1 MIKKSTGRCPL
12 VVYKSSLHLNETLQI
27 PMEDLTLLE
36 GPLAK
41 PLQSPCQF
49 RERALEIRCDASVG
63 TFIIATPFST
73 CIIVVKNQESKE
85 EELRLQQ

>member
-1 MIKKSTGRCPL
+1 M
-12 VVYKSSLHLNETLQI
+12 
-27 PMEDLTLLE
+27 LLE

-63 TFIIATPFST
+63 TFIIATPFLYLHYSS
-73 CIIVVKNQESKE
+73 KNQESKE